1 MFPNINL
8 RILSPHERSLLDEV
22 SNEDLA
28 KVKTLVL
35 EENVN
40 INIRD
45 SLERSPLMRVSFV
58 DDRTA
63 RDGMTELFIQNGADV
78 NMVDLHGCSALMLA
92 CREEGKE
99 DMVKLL
105 MECSRTDPNLQDEDG
120 NTALVQAIEIENVP
134 VVRTLLTGDYSQ
146 RVDVNVENFNSKTAI
161 VIAARLRNKE
171 ICSLLA
177 STGNVDL
184 GQVPNHLLE
193 MLPEESLQE
202 TLPEQK
208 GQTQGTNSNQS
219 AKDDPSRQSNPKSP
233 SSNGDESRLVSVPPS
248 PQIPVEAGKE
258 QEETGKEQVKSDI
271 VDKKDAEGVLT
282 QSNGDKATQN
292 VNSETLN
299 DVKAEDR
306 GPNGDTGAKSVAA
319 NKAPATPESEKP
331 EEGHDIDNKSNDKIE
346 TRRGSTDKNEGRE
359 SISEEK
365 NIKKEGKDSRS
376 QEVGDQVKQE
386 AVNTNPISD
395 GETQGEKSSNTTIS
409 ESNESVPRKN
419 EEEQGYDKA
428 QEKVKEAE
436 YKKENEKE
444 LTVNDGETGGDNQVL
459 AKEMISTTNSKE
471 DAKSRRNSKDS
482 KSIRRHSKDKVSEE
496 SSEHLS
502 TDESKRDDE
511 KRPDRRERKRSTPSK
526 TPPPKKEEEL
536 EEREFRKER
545 SSPSKYS
552 DTEAVSVS
560 TVTKKTTSSKSTKE
574 SDAVEENETTPQKG
588 REKETGDG
596 SGVAT
601 DKRPSSNSAASF
613 ISEPPQSVE
622 RSPAKPRGWT
632 APTAVPQ
639 SVNKWKKRTM
649 DGRGSKSRRKRPLRV
664 EDQTPY
670 VTKSGRVIHP
680 NSVHDTK
687 YDDIQETRAISRMS
701 RMDMTSQILRN
712 GDERRRSQSQSTQPN
727 NSRRLSRSSKNTVI

>member
-1 MFPNINL
+1 MQYSLHHLHDEHLATPMNAIPQDQLPMNKMFPNINL

-134 VVRTLLTGDYSQ
+134 VVRTLLT
-146 RVDVNVENFNSKTAI
+146 
-161 VIAARLRNKE
+161 
-171 ICSLLA
+171 
-177 STGNVDL
+177 
-184 GQVPNHLLE
+184 
-193 MLPEESLQE
+193 
-202 TLPEQK
+202 
-208 GQTQGTNSNQS
+208 
-219 AKDDPSRQSNPKSP
+219 
-233 SSNGDESRLVSVPPS
+233 VSVPPS